1 MLAPVLLVL
10 LASSARYADAI
21 AVITPAPAAPMIHGR
36 QVKTAFSTCGYL
48 NGDPALSWVAG
59 QGFNCRV
66 DIAQGVWG
74 FCPTSVIAA
83 SDCGLGGFCFDA
95 GPCSKGCGR
104 ASLKD
109 NPKVTTWTCPEADDK
124 TDAKFCST
132 ATLIAGPDQ
141 TYDYV
146 DCATGPGKVTYFVSP
161 TAALAPPSTKATSAT
176 GAGAVFLNPG
186 IGSSGSAGA
195 PPTPTS
201 SLPQLSGAT
210 GATDPSATTGAP
222 GAASNDSEKSEAP
235 PNNIG
240 AIVGGSLGGL
250 ALIVGAVVAVV
261 YMLRHR
267 WAKKPDTTR
276 AYPEEPVHDSSSSN
290 TAEIKYP
297 SSGWGPAELAPDR
310 PPGEL
315 PAYSVVMPVAE
326 LPARYTQSW
335 RN

>member
-1 MLAPVLLVL
+1 
-10 LASSARYADAI
+10 
-21 AVITPAPAAPMIHGR
+21 MIHGR
-36 QVKTAFSTCGYL
+36 QVKTVFSTCGYL

-66 DIAQGVWG
+66 DVAHGGWG
-74 FCPTSVIAA
+74 FCPTSVIAV

-95 GPCSKGCGR
+95 GPCSKG
-104 ASLKD
+104 
-109 NPKVTTWTCPEADDK
+109 PEADDK
-124 TDAKFCST
+124 TDAKFCSI

-146 DCATGPGKVTYFVSP
+146 DCATGPGMVTYFVSP
-161 TAALAPPSTKATSAT
+161 TAALAPPSTKATSST

-186 IGSSGSAGA
+186 VGSSGSTGA

-201 SLPQLSGAT
+201 SFPLLSGIAGAT
-210 GATDPSATTGAP
+210 TDPSVATGGP
-222 GAASNDSEKSEAP
+222 GSPPGVASNNAEKSEGTP
-235 PNNIG
+235 SNIE

-267 WAKKPDTTR
+267 WTKKSESAHTYSYDTSS
-276 AYPEEPVHDSSSSN
+276 ADSVGV
-290 TAEIKYP
+290 KYL
-297 SSGWGPAELAPDR
+297 SSGWGPAELAPER
-310 PPGEL
+310 
-315 PAYSVVMPVAE
+315 PVAE
-326 LPARYTQSW
+326 LPARYAQSW